1 MPSRISTA
9 LLLACIAVCGG
20 CVGTP
25 RPASMP
31 AGVAQA
37 PDLPVAIFDR
47 LGKPASYF
55 DALDAALMGDVVLIG
70 ETHGHPVG
78 LEFAA
83 RLFEDILESRP
94 DAALSMEFYER
105 DLQGALDDYLAG
117 VTDDEAFKAAA
128 KRTKGNDPPG
138 HRRMV
143 EAARQAGAP
152 VIAANAPRRYVT
164 ISRTEGYD
172 RLTGLTAEQRR
183 LFTIPAQ
190 MPAGAYRENYDELMG
205 SMMASGAHGDPVPP
219 DEIPARLDAGF
230 RSQSLWDAT
239 MADSIDRALDHSNP
253 VVHVIGRFH
262 SDFEGGTFQLLRQ
275 HRPRARIITL
285 SFIDREPG
293 PLDPEDLGR
302 ADFVIYSA
310 KPPEEPDPE
319 GDAED
324 DSNGDPGDD
333 SDGDPEGDSDGDD
346 QADELPTQ
354 EQSEAD
360 GDGSDQTG
368 A

>member
-1 MPSRISTA
+1 MPSRISTS
-9 LLLACIAVCGG
+9 LLLACIAVCAG

-31 AGVAQA
+31 GGVAQA

-47 LGKPASYF
+47 QGEPASYF

-152 VIAANAPRRYVT
+152 VIAANAPRRYVSL
-164 ISRTEGYD
+164 SRTEGYD
-172 RLTGLTAEQRR
+172 RLRGLTFEQRR
-183 LFTIPAQ
+183 LFTIPSQ

-205 SMMASGAHGDPVPP
+205 SMMASGAHGEPVPP

-239 MADSIDRALDHSNP
+239 MAASIDRALDHSSP
-253 VVHVIGRFH
+253 IVHVIGRFH
-262 SDFEGGTFQLLRQ
+262 SDFEGGTFQLLQQ
-275 HRPRARIITL
+275 HRPRARIVTL

-310 KPPEEPDPE
+310 TPPEESESE
-319 GDAED
+319 GE
-324 DSNGDPGDD
+324 
-333 SDGDPEGDSDGDD
+333 PEGDSEGDSEGDLDGDPD
-346 QADELPTQ
+346 GDVQAEESPTQ
-354 EQSEAD
+354 EPATAD
-360 GDGSDQTG
+360 GDESDQPG
-368 A
+368 G